1 MVVSGSEFFREVSL
15 DCLAVLRDCQYEVG
29 PAIMIA

>member
-15 DCLAVLRDCQYEVG
+15 DYLAVLCAYQCEVG